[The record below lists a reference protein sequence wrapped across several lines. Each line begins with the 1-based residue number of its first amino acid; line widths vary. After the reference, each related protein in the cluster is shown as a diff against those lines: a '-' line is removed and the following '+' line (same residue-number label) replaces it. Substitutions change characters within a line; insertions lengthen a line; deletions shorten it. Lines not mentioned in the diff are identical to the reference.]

1 MDTPWG
7 IAQTARVIAEGIVEV
22 TTASHGGIRLH
33 PTHNAHVPEP
43 FRDRD
48 GWYEEDAEWGF
59 VALTFPE
66 HFDPDQ
72 VQYAHLLAARYY
84 AEQYAAVYGRDKQQQ
99 VMRDEDA
106 IRALLAIP
114 RELR

>member
-7 IAQTARVIAEGIVEV
+7 TAQSVRVIAEGIVEV

-33 PTHNAHVPEP
+33 PARNASVPAP

-48 GWYEEDAEWGF
+48 GWYEEDAEWAF
-59 VALTFPE
+59 VALTFAE
-66 HFDPDQ
+66 FFDPDH

-84 AEQYAAVYGRDKQQQ
+84 AEKYIEVYGADQQQ
-99 VMRDEDA
+99 QIMRDEEA
-106 IRALLAIP
+106 IRARLAVP